1 MVLAG
6 ALGQYSSSPT
16 TKARTESALKG
27 KGINVLEG
35 LTSKHSLTSI
45 DPIAELLP
53 AGQSAHVFVFDV
65 SDEIAPDS
73 AYVPT
78 GQETGPEQEVLP
90 RRVDAPKVPAG
101 QFRHP
106 LAAPGKE

>member
-1 MVLAG
+1 VVLTG
-6 ALGQYSSSPT
+6 DRGQYSSSPT
-16 TKARTESALKG
+16 TKARTESTLKG

-45 DPIAELLP
+45 DPIAALLP
-53 AGQSAHVFVFDV
+53 TGQDVHVFGFDV
-65 SDEIAPDS
+65 FDEIAPDR

-78 GQETGPEQEVLP
+78 GQETGPEQEVVL

-106 LAAPGKE
+106 EAAPGKE